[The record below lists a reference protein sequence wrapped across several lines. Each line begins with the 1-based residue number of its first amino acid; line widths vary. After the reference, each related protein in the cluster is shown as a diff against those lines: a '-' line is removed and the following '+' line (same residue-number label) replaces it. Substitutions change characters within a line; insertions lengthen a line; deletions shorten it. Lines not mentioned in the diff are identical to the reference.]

1 MRLKQKEIQNI
12 KDVVREYDPDAQIY
26 LFGSR
31 ADDTK
36 KGGDIDL
43 LIFSGILSEHDKR
56 RIRLNLYDR
65 LGEQKIDIIIA
76 RDLTGPFI
84 RMAYEEGVAL

>member
-1 MRLKQKEIQNI
+1 MRLKHKDIQHI
-12 KDVVREYDPDAQIY
+12 KDVVKEYDPDAQIY

-43 LIFSGILSEHDKR
+43 LIFSDFLSEHDKR
-56 RIRLNLYDR
+56 GIRLCLYDR

-76 RDLTGPFI
+76 RDLTRPFI